1 MAILESKDPDGAKK
15 GQYSGPRNRRAS
27 QMLHLHSVL
36 PQNTSH
42 SSHLPDHILHVGLGI
57 CT

>member
-27 QMLHLHSVL
+27 QDAI
-36 PQNTSH
+36 T
-42 SSHLPDHILHVGLGI
+42 GI
-57 CT
+57 CTNLQDQCARYDVVG